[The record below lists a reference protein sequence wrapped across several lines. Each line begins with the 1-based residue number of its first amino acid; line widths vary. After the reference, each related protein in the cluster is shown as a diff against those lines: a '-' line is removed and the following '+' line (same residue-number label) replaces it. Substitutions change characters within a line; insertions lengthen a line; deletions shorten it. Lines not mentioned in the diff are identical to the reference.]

1 MASTTTGMAAV
12 PARTLRF
19 WDTTN
24 GKKAVMAATG
34 LVLAGFVAGH
44 LLGNLQIFLGPD
56 RFNSYARTLKSLPE
70 LLWPVRITLLISVIL
85 HIWSSVQLAVVKSEA
100 RPIDYVRTKSTASTY
115 ASRTMY
121 MSGPILAAFIV
132 YHLMQFT
139 FGVGGTPYMESDAY
153 GNVINGFRAPAVSLF
168 YIVAMGLLCL
178 HLRHGL
184 SSIVQ
189 SLGLTHPRYTPRL
202 KSIAVIVATLIFL
215 GFVSIPVAVLAG
227 LIPTIL

>member
-24 GKKAVMAATG
+24 GKKAVMAVTG
-34 LVLAGFVAGH
+34 LVLAGFVCGH

-70 LLWPVRITLLISVIL
+70 LLWPVRIALLISVML

-100 RPIDYVRTKSTASTY
+100 RPIGYVRTKSTASTY

-139 FGVGGTPYMESDAY
+139 FGVGGTPYMESDPY

>member
-1 MASTTTGMAAV
+1 MASTTTGITAE
-12 PARTLRF
+12 PGRSLRF
-19 WDTTN
+19 WNTTN
-24 GKKAVMAATG
+24 GKKAVMAASG
-34 LVLAGFVAGH
+34 VVLAGFVAGH

-56 RFNSYARTLKSLPE
+56 RFNSYARTLRSLPE
-70 LLWPVRITLLISVIL
+70 LLWPVRIALLVSVVL
-85 HIWSSVQLAVVKSEA
+85 HVWSSVQLAVVKSEA
-100 RPIDYVRTKSTASTY
+100 RPIGYVRTKSTASTY

-121 MSGPILAAFIV
+121 MSGPILALFIV

-139 FGVGGTPYMESDAY
+139 FGVGGTPYMETDAY
-153 GNVINGFRAPAVSLF
+153 GNVINGFRVPVVSLF

-189 SLGLTHPRYTPRL
+189 SLGLSHPRYTPRL
-202 KSIAVIVATLIFL
+202 KTIAVIVATLIFL

-227 LIPTIL
+227 VIPSIL